1 MALAFKKAALH
12 LPGFYPQHRARELTE
27 HTELRL
33 SEALPNL
40 CFRTPEK
47 LQVSRNSLC
56 FRHPEKGWTPGQLPL
71 GEEKDLCP
79 CFAEQA
85 AGAGGIAAA
94 GRVALQP
101 GTRKGTRNT
110 NQSTSENPQRRE
122 EPCTAPGRAAQQP
135 APPTVQLDADRA
147 SGAAGPPNRPSGPR
161 HPPGDLRDTR
171 DTRRNE
177 QNLLFAASKK
187 FTVLK
192 GDGEQSLGFE
202 RLFLLGFTLQF
213 CLISLQ

>member
-1 MALAFKKAALH
+1 MH
-12 LPGFYPQHRARELTE
+12 LPVFYPQHRARELTE
-27 HTELRL
+27 HIELRL
-33 SEALPNL
+33 SEALLNL
-40 CFRTPEK
+40 SFRAPEK

-85 AGAGGIAAA
+85 AGARGIAAA

-110 NQSTSENPQRRE
+110 DQSTPENPQRRA

-135 APPTVQLDADRA
+135 APPTAQLNAGRA
-147 SGAAGPPNRPSGPR
+147 TA
-161 HPPGDLRDTR
+161 PPGGDAPPARDPRDTR

-177 QNLLFAASKK
+177 QNPLFAASKK
-187 FTVLK
+187 FTLLK
-192 GDGEQSLGFE
+192 GGGEQSLGFE